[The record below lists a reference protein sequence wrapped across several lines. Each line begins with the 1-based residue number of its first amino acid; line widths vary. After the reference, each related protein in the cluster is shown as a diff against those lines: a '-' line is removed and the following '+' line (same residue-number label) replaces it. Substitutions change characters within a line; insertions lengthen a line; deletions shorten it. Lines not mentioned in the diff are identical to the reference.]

1 MHWGVLRA
9 ERGYL
14 CGMAMA
20 AGIVGLPN
28 VGKSTLFNALS
39 GAALAA
45 AANYPFCTIE
55 PNKAIV
61 PVPDPRLEEL
71 SRIVPTEKITP
82 TTLTLVDIAGL
93 VRGAHAGQGLGNQFL
108 AHIREVEAILHVL
121 RCFED
126 PEIVHVE
133 GRIDPWADRDIV
145 ELELQLKDLET
156 LHKVLPRIEREAKLA
171 AHSEA
176 RTLLDL
182 LRRVESHLNAGQSLR
197 TLDLSAEEKTLL
209 QPYSFLTLKP
219 VLYVANIDE
228 KSLPEG
234 NTYSQLV
241 VEKAAEE
248 GAEAIVLCAAL
259 EAQIAQMPPQ
269 EQKEFLALYGL
280 EEPALPRLIQKA
292 YRLLGLITFF
302 TVGPKEIRAWTVR
315 RGTLAPQAAGK
326 IHSDMERGFIRA
338 EVISYEDFVRYGGE
352 EGAKAAGR
360 LFLQGRE
367 YEMRE
372 GDVVYFRFAV

>member
-1 MHWGVLRA
+1 M
-9 ERGYL
+9 GYL
-14 CGMAMA
+14 CGMALA

-39 GAALAA
+39 GTALAA
-45 AANYPFCTIE
+45 AANYPFCTID
-55 PNKAIV
+55 PNRAIV
-61 PVPDPRLEEL
+61 PVPDPRLQEL
-71 SRIVPTEKITP
+71 SQIVPTERITP

-121 RCFED
+121 RCFENA
-126 PEIVHVE
+126 EIIHVE
-133 GRIDPWADRDIV
+133 GRVDPWQDRDIV

-156 LHKVLPRIEREAKLA
+156 LQKSLPRIEREAKLA
-171 AHSEA
+171 ANPEA
-176 RTLLDL
+176 RTLLEV
-182 LRRVESHLNAGQSLR
+182 LRRAEAHLNAGQSLR
-197 TLDLSAEEKTLL
+197 RLPLSPEEKNFLL
-209 QPYSFLTLKP
+209 PFHFLTLKP

-228 KSLPEG
+228 KSLPDG
-234 NTYSQLV
+234 NAYSKFV
-241 VEKAAEE
+241 VERASEE
-248 GAEAIVLCAAL
+248 GAEAVVLCAAL
-259 EAQIAQMPPQ
+259 EAQIARMPPE

-302 TVGPKEIRAWTVR
+302 TAGPKEIRAWTVR
-315 RGTLAPQAAGK
+315 KGTLAPQAAGK

-338 EVISYEDFVRYGGE
+338 EVISYEDFIQYRGE
-352 EGAKAAGR
+352 EGARAAGR

-367 YEMRE
+367 YEMQE

>member
-1 MHWGVLRA
+1 
-9 ERGYL
+9 
-14 CGMAMA
+14 MALA

-71 SRIVPTEKITP
+71 ARIVPTQKITP

-108 AHIREVEAILHVL
+108 AHIREVEAIIHVL

-126 PEIVHVE
+126 SEIVHVE
-133 GRIDPWADRDIV
+133 GRIDPWSDRDIV

-156 LHKVLPRIEREAKLA
+156 IQKVLPRIEREAKLA
-171 AHSEA
+171 ANAET
-176 RTLLDL
+176 RMLLEL
-182 LRRVESHLNAGQSLR
+182 LQRAEEHLDAGQSLR
-197 TLDLSAEEKTLL
+197 TLPLTPEEKALL
-209 QPYSFLTLKP
+209 APYHFLTRKP

-228 KSLPEG
+228 KSLPDG
-234 NTYSQLV
+234 NAHSRLV

-259 EAQIAQMPPQ
+259 EAQIAQMPPN

-280 EEPALPRLIQKA
+280 EEPALPRLIHKA
-292 YRLLGLITFF
+292 YHLLGLITFF
-302 TVGPKEIRAWTVR
+302 TAGPKEIRAWTIR
-315 RGTLAPQAAGK
+315 RGTLAPQAAGQ

-338 EVISYEDFVRYGGE
+338 EVISYEDFIHYGGE
-352 EGAKAAGR
+352 DGAKAAGR
-360 LFLQGRE
+360 LLLQGRE

-372 GDVVYFRFAV
+372 GDVVYFRFAL

>member
-1 MHWGVLRA
+1 MA
-9 ERGYL
+9 YL
-14 CGMAMA
+14 CAMALA

-71 SRIVPTEKITP
+71 ARIVPTERLTP

-121 RCFED
+121 RCFEN
-126 PEIVHVE
+126 PEIIHVE
-133 GRIDPWADRDIV
+133 GRIDPWQDRDII

-156 LHKVLPRIEREAKLA
+156 LQKSLPRIEREAKLA
-171 AHSEA
+171 ANPEA

-182 LRRVESHLNAGQSLR
+182 FRRVETHLNAGQSLR
-197 TLDLSAEEKTLL
+197 TLPLTPEEKELL
-209 QPYSFLTLKP
+209 LPYHFLTLKS
-219 VLYVANIDE
+219 VLYIANIDE
-228 KSLPEG
+228 ASLPEG
-234 NTYSQLV
+234 NAYSKLV
-241 VEKAAEE
+241 VEKAQEE
-248 GAEAIVLCAAL
+248 GAETVVLCAAL
-259 EAQIAQMPPQ
+259 EAQIAQMPPE

-302 TVGPKEIRAWTVR
+302 TAGPKEIRAWTVR
-315 RGTLAPQAAGK
+315 KGTLAPQAAGK
-326 IHSDMERGFIRA
+326 IHSDIERGFIRA
-338 EVISYEDFVRYGGE
+338 EVISYEDYVRYGGE

-360 LFLQGRE
+360 FFLHGKD
-367 YEMRE
+367 YEIQE

>member
-1 MHWGVLRA
+1 MLRPTGK
-9 ERGYL
+9 RMTYL
-14 CGMAMA
+14 CGMALA

-61 PVPDPRLEEL
+61 PVPDLRLEEL
-71 SRIVPTEKITP
+71 ARIVPTERITP
-82 TTLTLVDIAGL
+82 TTITLVDIAGL

-121 RCFED
+121 RCFEN

-133 GRIDPWADRDIV
+133 GRIDPWQDRDIV

-156 LHKVLPRIEREAKLA
+156 LQKSLPRIEREAKLA
-171 AHSEA
+171 ANPEA
-176 RTLLDL
+176 RSLLDL
-182 LRRVESHLNAGQSLR
+182 FRRVETHLNAGQSLR
-197 TLDLSAEEKTLL
+197 TLPLTPEEKELL
-209 QPYSFLTLKP
+209 LPYHFLTLKP
-219 VLYVANIDE
+219 VLYIANIDE
-228 KSLPEG
+228 ASLPEG
-234 NTYSQLV
+234 NAYSKLV
-241 VEKAAEE
+241 TERAREE
-248 GAEAIVLCAAL
+248 GAETVVLCGAL
-259 EAQIAQMPPQ
+259 EAQIAQMPPE

-302 TVGPKEIRAWTVR
+302 TAGPKEIRAWTVR
-315 RGTLAPQAAGK
+315 KGTLAPQAAGK
-326 IHSDMERGFIRA
+326 IHSDIERGFIRA
-338 EVISYEDFVRYGGE
+338 EVISYEDYVRYGGE
-352 EGAKAAGR
+352 EGAKTAGR
-360 LFLQGRE
+360 FFLHGKE
-367 YEMRE
+367 YEIQE

>member
-1 MHWGVLRA
+1 
-9 ERGYL
+9 
-14 CGMAMA
+14 MAMA

-367 YEMRE
+367 YEIRE

>member
-1 MHWGVLRA
+1 
-9 ERGYL
+9 
-14 CGMAMA
+14 MALA

-61 PVPDPRLEEL
+61 PVPDPRLEKL
-71 SRIVPTEKITP
+71 NQIIPTERITP

-126 PEIVHVE
+126 PDIVHVE
-133 GRIDPWADRDIV
+133 GRIAPWEDRSTV

-156 LHKVLPRIEREAKLA
+156 LQKALPRIDREARLA
-171 AHSEA
+171 ANPEA
-176 RTLLDL
+176 RTLSELF
-182 LRRVESHLNAGQSLR
+182 RRAEAHLNSGQSLR
-197 TLDLSAEEKTLL
+197 NLPLTPEEKTLL
-209 QPYSFLTLKP
+209 QPYQFLTLKP

-234 NTYSQLV
+234 NSYSRLV
-241 VEKAAEE
+241 AEKAAEE
-248 GAEAIVLCAAL
+248 GAETVVLCAAL
-259 EAQIAQMPPQ
+259 EAQIAQLSPDD
-269 EQKEFLALYGL
+269 QKEFLALYGL

-292 YRLLGLITFF
+292 YRLLDLITFF
-302 TVGPKEIRAWTVR
+302 TAGPKEIRAWTVR

-338 EVISYEDFVRYGGE
+338 EVISYEDYVQYGGE
-352 EGAKAAGR
+352 EGARAMGR

-367 YEMRE
+367 YEIRE

>member
-1 MHWGVLRA
+1 MHSRI
-9 ERGYL
+9 RGYL
-14 CGMAMA
+14 CGMALA

-39 GAALAA
+39 GTALAA

-71 SRIVPTEKITP
+71 ARIVPTQKITP

-108 AHIREVEAILHVL
+108 AHIREVEAIIHVL

-126 PEIVHVE
+126 AEIVHVE
-133 GRIDPWADRDIV
+133 GRIDPWGDRDIV

-156 LHKVLPRIEREAKLA
+156 IQKALPRIEREAKLA
-171 AHSEA
+171 ANAEA
-176 RTLLDL
+176 RSLLEL
-182 LRRVESHLNAGQSLR
+182 LRRAEHHLNAGQSLR
-197 TLDLSAEEKTLL
+197 TLALTPEEKALL
-209 QPYSFLTLKP
+209 IPYHFLTLKP

-228 KSLPEG
+228 KSLPDG
-234 NTYSQLV
+234 NAHSRLV
-241 VEKAAEE
+241 EEKAAEE

-259 EAQIAQMPPQ
+259 EAQIAQMPPN

-280 EEPALPRLIQKA
+280 AEPALPRLIHKA
-292 YRLLGLITFF
+292 YQLLGLITFF
-302 TVGPKEIRAWTVR
+302 TAGPKEIRAWTIR
-315 RGTLAPQAAGK
+315 RGTLAPQAAGQ
-326 IHSDMERGFIRA
+326 IHSDIERGFIRA
-338 EVISYEDFVRYGGE
+338 EVISYEDFIRYGGE

-367 YEMRE
+367 YEMQE
-372 GDVVYFRFAV
+372 GDIVYFRFAV